1 MVYGSVR
8 LNAFSAERMSDPA
21 VRDMMKKVVC
31 VADPVFSKGYP
42 GQRAAQ
48 VDLDTVDGRKL
59 AHFQPYRKG
68 DPELPLTDDELNA
81 KFMELAE
88 PVLGDAGATRLLEQ
102 LWMLDKLPTAEFE
115 IITGK
120 ARAAG

>member
-1 MVYGSVR
+1 MNDPTVR
-8 LNAFSAERMSDPA
+8 S
-21 VRDMMKKVVC
+21 MMQKVVC

-48 VDLDTVDGRKL
+48 VDIETVDGRKL

-68 DPELPLTDDELNA
+68 DPEMPLTDAELNA

-88 PVLGDAGATRLLEQ
+88 PVLGSAGAARLLEQ
-102 LWMLDKLPTAEFE
+102 LWMLDKLPDAEFE
-115 IITGK
+115 IISGK